1 MASAAKGQDDDKAS
15 ISARKASAPKAAR
28 SAKGSLQER
37 IKQRAYE
44 LWEADG
50 RPHGRDAEHWARAE
64 RELRQGGARQASI
77 KTGNGKASNGASAK
91 TAPRSPSAASKPG
104 AAKPAGGASPA
115 RPAGPSPTRPAGPS
129 STKKG

>member
-1 MASAAKGQDDDKAS
+1 MASAAKGQEYGKAS
-15 ISARKASAPKAAR
+15 APARKASAPKAVP

-50 RPHGRDAEHWARAE
+50 RPHGKDAEHWARAE
-64 RELRQGGARQASI
+64 RELTQSGARQPSA
-77 KTGNGKASNGASAK
+77 KTGNGKASNGAAAK

-104 AAKPAGGASPA
+104 AAKPAAGTSPARPGGPNPA
-115 RPAGPSPTRPAGPS
+115 RPAGPG

>member
-1 MASAAKGQDDDKAS
+1 MASAAKGQEDGKAS
-15 ISARKASAPKAAR
+15 ISARKASAPKAPR
-28 SAKGSLQER
+28 SAKGHLQER

-50 RPHGRDAEHWARAE
+50 RPHGKDAEHWARAE
-64 RELRQGGARQASI
+64 RELTQGGGRQPSV
-77 KTGNGKASNGASAK
+77 KTGNGKASNGATAK

-104 AAKPAGGASPA
+104 AAKPAAGASPA
-115 RPAGPSPTRPAGPS
+115 RPGGANPPRPAGPS

>member
-15 ISARKASAPKAAR
+15 NSARKASAPKAAR

-50 RPHGRDAEHWARAE
+50 RPHGKDAEHWARAE
-64 RELRQGGARQASI
+64 RELTQGGAGYASA

-91 TAPRSPSAASKPG
+91 AASRSPSAAASKAGAGKPG
-104 AAKPAGGASPA
+104 TGAGPRPGSSSPA
-115 RPAGPSPTRPAGPS
+115 RPGSPG